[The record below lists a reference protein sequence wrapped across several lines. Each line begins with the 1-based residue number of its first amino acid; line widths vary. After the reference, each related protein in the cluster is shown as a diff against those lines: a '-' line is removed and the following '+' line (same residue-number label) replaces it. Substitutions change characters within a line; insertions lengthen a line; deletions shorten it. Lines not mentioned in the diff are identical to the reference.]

1 MPVGIVV
8 RDQDV
13 GARCVLPAPANATF
27 AHVVPLANPFGFDQ
41 RASPLERNRLTN
53 VVEHTLQRRGEPGR
67 SPAEPPPE
75 IDRANLRI
83 KEMR

>member
-1 MPVGIVV
+1 
-8 RDQDV
+8 
-13 GARCVLPAPANATF
+13 
-27 AHVVPLANPFGFDQ
+27 
-41 RASPLERNRLTN
+41 
-53 VVEHTLQRRGEPGR
+53 VEHTLQRRGEPGR